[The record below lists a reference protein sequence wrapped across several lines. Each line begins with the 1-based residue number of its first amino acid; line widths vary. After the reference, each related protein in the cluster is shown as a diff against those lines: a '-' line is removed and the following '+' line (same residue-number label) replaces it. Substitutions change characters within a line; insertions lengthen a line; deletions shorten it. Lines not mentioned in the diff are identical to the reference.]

1 MKKVLNIGWKDLVI
15 TFRDRAALIMMLAA
29 PFVLTLGLGL
39 VTGSFSDDN
48 DTGISDIPVVI
59 VNQDEGEMGAFLEE
73 VLLSEELATLVEPM
87 VMADVSSAR
96 RQVDGDEAA
105 AVVIIPAGFSAG
117 ILPDRQTGAT
127 GDAAPIEVYA
137 NPARPI
143 SASAIEAIVTTF
155 VNQVET
161 GILSG
166 QVAITQLIASSRLS
180 AAAAPA
186 AAEVMADGLA
196 GQELPQLISLN
207 RENAALNQT
216 ETFDPLALLA
226 PAMAVFFLMY
236 TVTLG
241 GRSILDEKNKG
252 TLSRMLVTPTTA
264 AQVMGG
270 KVLGTF
276 LSGVTQVSILIVAS
290 ALLFGLR
297 WGNSLAV
304 ALLIVAVS
312 AAATGW
318 GILLAALAR
327 SANQVST
334 IGTAMMLIF
343 NILGGG
349 FIPLSGFPAAL
360 QWASKITPNAWAQA
374 GFLELGLG
382 RGLADVVTP
391 IAALWLMAAILFG
404 LSVIAFRRRWPAL
417 I

>member
-1 MKKVLNIGWKDLVI
+1 MKKVLNIGWKDLII

-29 PFVLTLGLGL
+29 PFALTLGMGF
-39 VTGSFSDDN
+39 VTGAFSADGDS
-48 DTGISDIPVVI
+48 GISDIPVVI
-59 VNQDEGEMGAFLEE
+59 VNQDEGEMGAFLAE
-73 VLLSEELATLVEPM
+73 VLASEDLATLVEPT
-87 VMADVSSAR
+87 VVTDLSSAR
-96 RQVDGDEAA
+96 RQVDDDEAA
-105 AVVIIPAGFSAG
+105 AAVIIPAGFSAG

-127 GDAAPIEVYA
+127 GEPALIEIYA

-143 SASAIEAIVTTF
+143 SASAIEAIVTAF

-166 QVAITQLIASSRLS
+166 QVVITQLIASGRLS
-180 AAAAPA
+180 VGDAPA
-186 AAEVMADGLA
+186 AGQAMASGLA
-196 GQELPQLISLN
+196 GQELPQLIGLN
-207 RENAALNQT
+207 RESTILNQA
-216 ETFDPLALLA
+216 ETFNPLAIFA

-276 LSGVTQVSILIVAS
+276 LTGVSQVGILIMAS
-290 ALLFGLR
+290 TLLFGLR

-304 ALLIVAVS
+304 ALLIIAIS

-343 NILGGG
+343 NILGGA
-349 FIPLSGFPAAL
+349 FITLSGFPAAL

-382 RGLADVVTP
+382 GGLADIATTM
-391 IAALWLMAAILFG
+391 AALWLMAAILFG